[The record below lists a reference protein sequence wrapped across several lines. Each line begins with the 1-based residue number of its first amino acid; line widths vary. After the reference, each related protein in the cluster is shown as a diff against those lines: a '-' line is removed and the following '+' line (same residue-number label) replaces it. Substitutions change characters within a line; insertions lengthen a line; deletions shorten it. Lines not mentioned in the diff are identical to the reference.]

1 VHVKETFFPTFP
13 FPMPHQAGI
22 AHWWD
27 IFWWIVQLVVMTSL
41 LIGLR
46 RLGVGV
52 DEEKSAA
59 LPSVAR
65 RGAPGGAARPRD
77 DGRGVP
83 R

>member
-1 VHVKETFFPTFP
+1 MHVKEAFFPYFP
-13 FPMPHQAGI
+13 FQIPHQAGI

-46 RLGVGV
+46 RLGVGM
-52 DEEKSAA
+52 DEEKSSA
-59 LPSVAR
+59 LPASLR
-65 RGAPGGAARPRD
+65 RGTTASNRRPAD
-77 DGRGVP
+77 SGTGVP